1 MIRSKQ
7 NGRYP
12 NTKNVVTKR
21 VKKKRKK
28 KRWRKNCKNGH
39 CFFFYFGL
47 FSDGARDHK
56 PITKSGDVFLVNS
69 MTSLGPITLR
79 VFGSELPR
87 ALTCEKLSL
96 CRAALV
102 HLSLGCPFYL
112 LPFRSK
118 LFKSV
123 DLIHLIPNAK
133 NKIIHSDNSRV
144 VIHL

>member
-21 VKKKRKK
+21 VKKKR
-28 KRWRKNCKNGH
+28 NGDARIAKTAIV
-39 CFFFYFGL
+39 FFYFGL

-102 HLSLGCPFYL
+102 HLSLGRPFYL
-112 LPFRSK
+112 LQFGSK
-118 LFKSV
+118 LLNRST
-123 DLIHLIPNAK
+123 
-133 NKIIHSDNSRV
+133 
-144 VIHL
+144 

>member
-12 NTKNVVTKR
+12 NKKMLWLNAW
-21 VKKKRKK
+21 KKKE
-28 KRWRKNCKNGH
+28 KRNGDARIAKTAIV
-39 CFFFYFGL
+39 FYFYFGL

-79 VFGSELPR
+79 VFCSELPR

-112 LPFRSK
+112 LPFGSK
-118 LFKSV
+118 LLKSV